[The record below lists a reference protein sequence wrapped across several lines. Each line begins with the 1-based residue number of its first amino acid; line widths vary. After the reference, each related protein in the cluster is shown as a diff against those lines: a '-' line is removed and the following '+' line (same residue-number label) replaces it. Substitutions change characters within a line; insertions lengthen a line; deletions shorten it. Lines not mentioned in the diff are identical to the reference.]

1 MSLDKAMKMLKYDKR
16 LTEWNLNH
24 GQLSQEEMNKH
35 LEQLPD
41 SAANVDLLNIN
52 APSDADSA
60 DRFTH

>member
-1 MSLDKAMKMLKYDKR
+1 MSLDKAMKMLKFDKR

-24 GQLSQEEMNKH
+24 GQLNEAELKTH

-41 SAANVDLLNIN
+41 SAANVDLLDIN
-52 APSDADSA
+52 APSDSDGG